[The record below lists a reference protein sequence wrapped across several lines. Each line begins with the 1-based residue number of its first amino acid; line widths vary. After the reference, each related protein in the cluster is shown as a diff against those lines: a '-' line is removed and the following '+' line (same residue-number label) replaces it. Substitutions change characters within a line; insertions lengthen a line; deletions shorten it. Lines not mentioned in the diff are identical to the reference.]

1 MENIIA
7 EHLEVT
13 LSMFDSLP
21 QIDEIS
27 NAIIHSYKNG
37 GKVLTMGNGGSS
49 CDAEHMVGELVSK
62 FLIDRDGLPAICL
75 SSHTSTL
82 TAIGNDFNYDSVF
95 SRQVKAYAKAR
106 DVVVGFT
113 TSGTSPNIIKGLE
126 MAREL
131 ECIPVLITGNK
142 VKNDEFLTLNI
153 NSSHTPRIQE
163 AYYLAMHMICEK
175 VEHELFG

>member
-82 TAIGNDFNYDSVF
+82 TAIGNDYDYDSVF
-95 SRQVKAYAKAR
+95 ARQVKAYAK
-106 DVVVGFT
+106 
-113 TSGTSPNIIKGLE
+113 
-126 MAREL
+126 
-131 ECIPVLITGNK
+131 
-142 VKNDEFLTLNI
+142 
-153 NSSHTPRIQE
+153 
-163 AYYLAMHMICEK
+163 
-175 VEHELFG
+175 